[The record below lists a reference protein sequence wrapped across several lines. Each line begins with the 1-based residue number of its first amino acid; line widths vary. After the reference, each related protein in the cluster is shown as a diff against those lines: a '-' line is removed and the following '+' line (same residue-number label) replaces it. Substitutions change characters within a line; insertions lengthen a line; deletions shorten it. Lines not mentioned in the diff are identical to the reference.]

1 MLRRSHLL
9 HNFAATPLRRHTIL
23 FNCFNIRSFSVT
35 IGYED
40 IDDDKKLHGIL
51 EDFTDD
57 VDEEAADDWTL
68 DTRDGVEEHMKKK
81 VRVRRSQHSSRRFV
95 DRIRVKATGGHGGNG
110 CASFFSESAMHKR
123 PNGGHS
129 GAGGDVVVEAT
140 DKMQDLS
147 SSMHHFKG
155 GAGTNGFRGKPGLGN
170 RILAGNTTNFGR
182 LRKRCLKAKPR
193 VNPAPPSITSW
204 SSRLSLMSVL

>member
-23 FNCFNIRSFSVT
+23 FSCFNIHSFSAT
-35 IGYED
+35 IGYENT
-40 IDDDKKLHGIL
+40 DDDKKLHGIL

-57 VDEEAADDWTL
+57 IDEEAADDWTL
-68 DTRDGVEEHMKKK
+68 DTRDGVEEHVKQK

-110 CASFFSESAMHKR
+110 CASFFSESAMRKR
-123 PNGGHS
+123 PNGGHG

-147 SSMHHFKG
+147 SAMHHFKG
-155 GAGTNGFRGKPGLGN
+155 GAGTNGFR
-170 RILAGNTTNFGR
+170 R
-182 LRKRCLKAKPR
+182 
-193 VNPAPPSITSW
+193 
-204 SSRLSLMSVL
+204 

>member
-155 GAGTNGFRGKPGLGN
+155 GAGTNGFR
-170 RILAGNTTNFGR
+170 R
-182 LRKRCLKAKPR
+182 
-193 VNPAPPSITSW
+193 
-204 SSRLSLMSVL
+204 